1 MEQMVQSAVQPLG
14 ASLRVNWLRVLFE
27 HFQNASLQLGVRL
40 LNSTSLRGL
49 VLKES
54 TEETHYKGNTIETT
68 VYSNGLWSWHAQHT
82 VGPTVDGTGER
93 TFITT
98 EALSAYSQA
107 EALAL
112 AIQDIRELIDS
123 RLA

>member
-1 MEQMVQSAVQPLG
+1 MEQMVQSALQTVG
-14 ASLRVNWLRVLFE
+14 FSLRGNWLRGLFD
-27 HFQNASLQLGVRL
+27 HFQNASVRLGVRL
-40 LNSTSLRGL
+40 LDSKSLQGL

-54 TEETHYKGNTIETT
+54 TEETHYKGRTIETT
-68 VYSNGLWSWHAQHT
+68 VYSDGLWSWHAQHT
-82 VGPTVDGTGER
+82 VWPAMDGTDER
-93 TFITT
+93 AFITSG
-98 EALSAYSQA
+98 ALSAYNEA

>member
-14 ASLRVNWLRVLFE
+14 SSLRVNWLRGLFD
-27 HFQNASLQLGVRL
+27 HFQNASIRLGVRL
-40 LNSTSLRGL
+40 LDSKSLRGL

-54 TEETHYKGNTIETT
+54 TEETHYKGKIIETT
-68 VYSNGLWSWHAQHT
+68 VYSDGLWSWHAQHT
-82 VGPTVDGTGER
+82 VGPTLDGTGER

-98 EALSAYSQA
+98 GTLSAYSQA

-123 RLA
+123 RLT

>member
-14 ASLRVNWLRVLFE
+14 SSLRVNWLRGFFD
-27 HFQNASLQLGVRL
+27 HFQNASIRLSVRL
-40 LNSTSLRGL
+40 LDSKSLRGL

-54 TEETHYKGNTIETT
+54 TEETHYKGKTIETT
-68 VYSNGLWSWHAQHT
+68 VYSDGLWSWHAQHT
-82 VGPTVDGTGER
+82 VGPTLDGTGER

-98 EALSAYSQA
+98 GTLSAYSQA

-123 RLA
+123 RLT

>member
-14 ASLRVNWLRVLFE
+14 SSLRVNWLRGLFD
-27 HFQNASLQLGVRL
+27 HFQNASLQLGARL
-40 LNSTSLRGL
+40 LDSKSLRCL

-54 TEETHYKGNTIETT
+54 IEETHYKGRTIETT
-68 VYSNGLWSWHAQHT
+68 VYSDGLWSWHAQHT
-82 VGPTVDGTGER
+82 VGPTLDGTGER

-98 EALSAYSQA
+98 GTLSAYSQA

-123 RLA
+123 RLT